1 MSMSNT
7 SKTIDIIA
15 RNGIIAG
22 LYAALTLACYPFAYG
37 MIQFRISEF
46 LVLLCFFRKDYTVGL
61 TLGCAIANLFSP
73 ELFLWDVLIGTSAT
87 LIACLGI
94 CFCKHLVVACILPI
108 VANAILVGI
117 ELSVILEI
125 ESFIVCAAFVALG
138 ELVAMIVGYVL
149 FMLLKKRR
157 TFFDAIK
164 ATQNVEFKF

>member
-1 MSMSNT
+1 MNKT

-87 LIACLGI
+87 LIACICI
-94 CFCKHLVVACILPI
+94 CFCKHLIVACLFPI
-108 VANAILVGI
+108 VANAILVGL
-117 ELSVILEI
+117 ELSIILQI
-125 ESFIVCAAFVALG
+125 DTFILCAAFVALG
-138 ELVAMIVGYVL
+138 EIVAMTVGYVL
-149 FMLLKKRR
+149 FTLLKKRKA
-157 TFFDAIK
+157 FFDSIK